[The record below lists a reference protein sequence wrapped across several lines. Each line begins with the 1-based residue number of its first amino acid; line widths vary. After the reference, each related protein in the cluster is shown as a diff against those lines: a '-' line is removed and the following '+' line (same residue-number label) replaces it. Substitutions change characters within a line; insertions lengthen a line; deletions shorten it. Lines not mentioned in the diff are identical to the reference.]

1 MGLQGPPA
9 EGEGG
14 SEEGSARYAELA
26 LPDLA
31 YDGKGSTHAAD
42 PSFNAVVFCLIY
54 VFCFIF
60 VDSVML
66 GPFGGP
72 R

>member
-14 SEEGSARYAELA
+14 SEGGSARYAELG

-42 PSFNAVVFCLIY
+42 PTFNAVCL
-54 VFCFIF
+54 CFFYIF